1 MRIIIIISAGVVTAA
16 PALAQGESTLGA
28 EFRIEGDALQDGCK
42 GLKTFVSCASTLD
55 TDNPVHVAIGSIAP
69 QNGFAFGPAITA
81 ERPIGENWRFSW
93 SGDVVG
99 ATGGA
104 WRAGA
109 YLKMVRTGVRL
120 PAPVGPGAGSDASE
134 GISPYPVFN
143 IYAQNISLPTVS
155 YFGLGPNTTL
165 SMKSILTC
173 GSDRGN
179 QRDLPHRR
187 LGRLNLSLVGEA
199 NGRFVDVGGDTDK
212 GPSIDQLYTPVTAP
226 GLLAQPGFAQF
237 GEGVRV
243 MPRLA
248 NGRVRL
254 NYLGTFQQFL
264 AASDSTFSFR
274 RWTLDLSNEVALYK
288 TVAPS
293 LTRDTNDPNQCG
305 VTAGDLRCPP
315 MIPPAASRN
324 YTGSIGFRL
333 FASASGVSSREC
345 GPVLLS
351 ADDRRIRHQRQPRPA
366 QLRRLSLP
374 RSEAAR
380 AAGEL
385 RALHLQ
391 DTGRHLAVR
400 RTGPGGAPAR
410 ELELRQPGS
419 SYTFGLT
426 LRAGGFPAVVASWST
441 GSTEGHHFAFT
452 ISTSLLGGSSRPSL
466 RSAPVAAELKLET

>member
-1 MRIIIIISAGVVTAA
+1 MRIIIIIIACVLTAA

-28 EFRIEGDALQDGCK
+28 EFRLEGEALKEDCK
-42 GLKTFVSCASTLD
+42 SFKTFVSCASTLA
-55 TDNPVHVAIGSIAP
+55 TNHPVHVAIGSIAP
-69 QNGFAFGPAITA
+69 QNGFAFGPAFVA
-81 ERPIGENWRFSW
+81 ERPIGETWRFSW
-93 SGDVVG
+93 SGDVVAAG
-99 ATGGA
+99 GGA

-120 PAPVGPGAGSDASE
+120 PTAVGAGAGSDASA

-143 IYAQNISLPTVS
+143 IYAQNTSLPTVS

-165 SMKSILTC
+165 SMKSIFDMRQTIV
-173 GSDRGN
+173 GTN
-179 QRDLPHRR
+179 AMYPIKR
-187 LGRLNLSLVGEA
+187 LGRLNLSVVGEA
-199 NGRFVDVGGDTDK
+199 NGRFVDVGGANTDK

-226 GLLAQPGFAQF
+226 GLVTQPGFAQF

-274 RWTLDLSNEVALYK
+274 RWTLDLTNEFALYK
-288 TVAPS
+288 TVAPP

-305 VTAGDLRCPP
+305 VTPGDLRCPP
-315 MIPPAASRN
+315 IIPPAASRN
-324 YTGSIGFRL
+324 YTGSIGFR
-333 FASASGVSSREC
+333 FFMSKSGVSAGHVVPFYFQETIGGSDINGNRILPSYEDYRFR
-345 GPVLLS
+345 GPNLLVLQESFEHSIFKTPVGIWLAAEQGQVALQQESLS
-351 ADDRRIRHQRQPRPA
+351 FDNM
-366 QLRRLSLP
+366 LR
-374 RSEAAR
+374 
-380 AAGEL
+380 
-385 RALHLQ
+385 
-391 DTGRHLAVR
+391 
-400 RTGPGGAPAR
+400 
-410 ELELRQPGS
+410 

-466 RSAPVAAELKLET
+466 Q

>member
-1 MRIIIIISAGVVTAA
+1 
-16 PALAQGESTLGA
+16 
-28 EFRIEGDALQDGCK
+28 
-42 GLKTFVSCASTLD
+42 
-55 TDNPVHVAIGSIAP
+55 
-69 QNGFAFGPAITA
+69 
-81 ERPIGENWRFSW
+81 
-93 SGDVVG
+93 
-99 ATGGA
+99 
-104 WRAGA
+104 
-109 YLKMVRTGVRL
+109 
-120 PAPVGPGAGSDASE
+120 
-134 GISPYPVFN
+134 
-143 IYAQNISLPTVS
+143 QNISLPTVS

-165 SMKSILTC
+165 SMKSIFDMRQTIV
-173 GSDRGN
+173 GTSAIY
-179 QRDLPHRR
+179 PIKR
-187 LGRLNLSLVGEA
+187 LGRLNLSLAGEA
-199 NGRFVDVGGDTDK
+199 NGRFVDVGGANTDK

-264 AASDSTFSFR
+264 TASDSTFSFR
-274 RWTLDLSNEVALYK
+274 RWTLDLSNEFALYK

-305 VTAGDLRCPP
+305 VTPGDLRCPP

-333 FASASGVSSREC
+333 FASASGVSAGNVVPFYFQQTIGGSDINGNRVLPSYEDYRFR
-345 GPVLLS
+345 GPKLLVLQESFEHSIFKTPVGIWLGAEQGQVALQQESLS
-351 ADDRRIRHQRQPRPA
+351 FDN
-366 QLRRLSLP
+366 L
-374 RSEAAR
+374 
-380 AAGEL
+380 
-385 RALHLQ
+385 
-391 DTGRHLAVR
+391 VR
-400 RTGPGGAPAR
+400 
-410 ELELRQPGS
+410 

-466 RSAPVAAELKLET
+466 Q

>member
-1 MRIIIIISAGVVTAA
+1 MRVIIIIIIACVLTAA

-28 EFRIEGDALQDGCK
+28 EFRIEGEALKEGCK
-42 GLKTFVSCASTLD
+42 SLKTFVSCASTLA
-55 TDNPVHVAIGSIAP
+55 TDHPVHVAIGSIAP

-99 ATGGA
+99 ATSGA

-120 PAPVGPGAGSDASE
+120 PTPVGPGAGSDASD

-165 SMKSILTC
+165 SMKSFFDMRETIVGT
-173 GSDRGN
+173 SAIY
-179 QRDLPHRR
+179 PIKR
-187 LGRLNLSLVGEA
+187 LGRLNLSLAGEA
-199 NGRFVDVGGDTDK
+199 NGRFVDVGGANTDK

-264 AASDSTFSFR
+264 ASDSAFTFR
-274 RWTLDLSNEVALYK
+274 RWTLDLSNEFALYK

-305 VTAGDLRCPP
+305 LTAGDLRCPP

-333 FASASGVSSREC
+333 FASASGVSSGNVVPFYFQQTIGGSDINGNRVLPSYEDYRFR
-345 GPVLLS
+345 GPKLLVLQESFEHSIFKTPVGIWLAAEQGQVALQQESLS
-351 ADDRRIRHQRQPRPA
+351 FDNLIR
-366 QLRRLSLP
+366 
-374 RSEAAR
+374 
-380 AAGEL
+380 
-385 RALHLQ
+385 
-391 DTGRHLAVR
+391 
-400 RTGPGGAPAR
+400 
-410 ELELRQPGS
+410 

-466 RSAPVAAELKLET
+466 Q

>member
-1 MRIIIIISAGVVTAA
+1 MRVIIIIIIACVLTAA

-28 EFRIEGDALQDGCK
+28 EFRIEGEALKEGCK
-42 GLKTFVSCASTLD
+42 SLKTFVSCASTLA
-55 TDNPVHVAIGSIAP
+55 TDHPVHVAIGSIAP

-99 ATGGA
+99 ATSGA

-120 PAPVGPGAGSDASE
+120 PTPVGPGAGSDASD

-165 SMKSILTC
+165 SMKSFFDMRETIVGT
-173 GSDRGN
+173 SAIY
-179 QRDLPHRR
+179 PIKR
-187 LGRLNLSLVGEA
+187 LGRLNLSLAGEA
-199 NGRFVDVGGDTDK
+199 NGRFVDVGGANTDK

-264 AASDSTFSFR
+264 ASDSAFTFR
-274 RWTLDLSNEVALYK
+274 RWTLDLSNEFALYK

-305 VTAGDLRCPP
+305 LTAGDLRCPP

-333 FASASGVSSREC
+333 FASASGVSTGNVVPFYFQQTIGGSDINGNRVLPSYEDYRFR
-345 GPVLLS
+345 GPKLLVLQESFEHSIFKTPVGIWLAAEQGQVALQQESLS
-351 ADDRRIRHQRQPRPA
+351 FDNLIR
-366 QLRRLSLP
+366 
-374 RSEAAR
+374 
-380 AAGEL
+380 
-385 RALHLQ
+385 
-391 DTGRHLAVR
+391 
-400 RTGPGGAPAR
+400 
-410 ELELRQPGS
+410 

-466 RSAPVAAELKLET
+466 Q

>member
-1 MRIIIIISAGVVTAA
+1 
-16 PALAQGESTLGA
+16 
-28 EFRIEGDALQDGCK
+28 
-42 GLKTFVSCASTLD
+42 
-55 TDNPVHVAIGSIAP
+55 
-69 QNGFAFGPAITA
+69 
-81 ERPIGENWRFSW
+81 
-93 SGDVVG
+93 
-99 ATGGA
+99 
-104 WRAGA
+104 
-109 YLKMVRTGVRL
+109 
-120 PAPVGPGAGSDASE
+120 
-134 GISPYPVFN
+134 
-143 IYAQNISLPTVS
+143 
-155 YFGLGPNTTL
+155 
-165 SMKSILTC
+165 MKSIFDMRQTIV
-173 GSDRGN
+173 GTSAIY
-179 QRDLPHRR
+179 PITR

-199 NGRFVDVGGDTDK
+199 NGRFVDVGGANTDK

-274 RWTLDLSNEVALYK
+274 RWTLDLSNEFALYK

-305 VTAGDLRCPP
+305 VTPGDLRCPP

-333 FASASGVSSREC
+333 FASASGVSAGNVVPFYFQQTIGGSDINGNRVLPSYEDYRFR
-345 GPVLLS
+345 GPKLLVLQESFEHSIFKTPVGIWLAAEQGQVALQQESLS
-351 ADDRRIRHQRQPRPA
+351 FDN
-366 QLRRLSLP
+366 L
-374 RSEAAR
+374 
-380 AAGEL
+380 
-385 RALHLQ
+385 
-391 DTGRHLAVR
+391 VR
-400 RTGPGGAPAR
+400 
-410 ELELRQPGS
+410 

-466 RSAPVAAELKLET
+466 Q

>member
-1 MRIIIIISAGVVTAA
+1 MRIIINIIACVLTAA

-28 EFRIEGDALQDGCK
+28 EFRLEGEALKEGCK
-42 GLKTFVSCASTLD
+42 SFKTFVSCASTLA
-55 TDNPVHVAIGSIAP
+55 TDHPVHVAIGSIAP
-69 QNGFAFGPAITA
+69 QNGFAFGPAIVA
-81 ERPIGENWRFSW
+81 ERPIGEKWRFSW

-120 PAPVGPGAGSDASE
+120 PTPVGAGAGSDASA

-155 YFGLGPNTTL
+155 YFGLGPNTTP
-165 SMKSILTC
+165 SMKSIFEMQQAIVGT
-173 GSDRGN
+173 SAIYPIN
-179 QRDLPHRR
+179 R

-199 NGRFVDVGGDTDK
+199 NGRFVDVGGANTDK

-274 RWTLDLSNEVALYK
+274 RWTLDLSNEFALYK

-305 VTAGDLRCPP
+305 VTPGDLRCPP

-333 FASASGVSSREC
+333 FASASGVSAGNVVPFYFQQTIGGSDINGNRVLPSYEDYRFR
-345 GPVLLS
+345 GPKLLVLQESFEHSIFKTPVGIWL
-351 ADDRRIRHQRQPRPA
+351 AAEQGQVA
-366 QLRRLSLP
+366 LQQESLNFDN
-374 RSEAAR
+374 
-380 AAGEL
+380 L
-385 RALHLQ
+385 
-391 DTGRHLAVR
+391 VR
-400 RTGPGGAPAR
+400 
-410 ELELRQPGS
+410 

-466 RSAPVAAELKLET
+466 Q